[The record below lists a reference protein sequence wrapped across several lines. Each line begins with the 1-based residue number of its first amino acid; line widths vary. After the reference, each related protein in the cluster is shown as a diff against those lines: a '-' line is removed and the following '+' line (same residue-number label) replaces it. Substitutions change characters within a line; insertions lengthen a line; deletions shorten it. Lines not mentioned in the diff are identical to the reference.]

1 MKKPISFILILC
13 MVLAMMPMM
22 GGTASA
28 TVGDTFMANITVG
41 GTDVSCTFK
50 VLTEDTST
58 NTGTVQI
65 GASTLAAIPITAAG

>member
-28 TVGDTFMANITVG
+28 TVGDTF
-41 GTDVSCTFK
+41 S
-50 VLTEDTST
+50 
-58 NTGTVQI
+58 
-65 GASTLAAIPITAAG
+65 